1 LVLPMAIYRGAG
13 ASDLECKDDVCFGQ
27 ITKLKVFNPDT
38 NNRDLPLQLEVGVKK
53 TDLVRTCL
61 PGVGNNFLADT
72 FDSCE
77 GKNMKKVCKYAK
89 RGWLITDDNKQTV
102 ENSDVLL
109 QNFGKI
115 KGGEDAVKSCL
126 KVDEYEYNWEY
137 EYYDYEYYDDYDY
150 LEEADGAVRRVR
162 RSPENGNKKK
172 CNPKKGDKCKRKRMG
187 KGKKKAKNN
196 KPCNPKKDPKCKPS
210 KRNRTKKAK
219 KPNKKNKKDQK
230 RKLKN
235 KEKKKEKK
243 IKKNK
248 KKDKKQDKEDNNDNS
263 EPKSDR
269 KYTANK
275 PKDKE
280 NDAKIQARLD
290 ALDLKSIPSQET
302 LMRLDCIYKKVPQL
316 LENCGK
322 LKLERP

>member
-1 LVLPMAIYRGAG
+1 MGAPKMSWVAAILVLPMAIYRGAG

-38 NNRDLPLQLEVGVKK
+38 NNRDLALQLEVGVKK

-126 KVDEYEYNWEY
+126 KVDEYEY
-137 EYYDYEYYDDYDY
+137 YDYEYYDDYDY
-150 LEEADGAVRRVR
+150 LEEAGGAVRRVR
-162 RSPENGNKKK
+162 RSPANGNKKK
-172 CNPKKGDKCKRKRMG
+172 CNPKKGDKCKRKRTG

-210 KRNRTKKAK
+210 KRNKTKKAK

-230 RKLKN
+230 RKIKN

-269 KYTANK
+269 KYTA
-275 PKDKE
+275 
-280 NDAKIQARLD
+280 
-290 ALDLKSIPSQET
+290 
-302 LMRLDCIYKKVPQL
+302 
-316 LENCGK
+316 
-322 LKLERP
+322 